1 MTDIDV
7 KKIVNEKLSHLTN
20 EDILLLFDEAN
31 KSETSISRIQEIV
44 GEISEYVG
52 FMLLPVA
59 QHHFYRARYWGN
71 KTEYP
76 KNLSDLLEP
85 DSEYAKQN
93 RCNIERKPVLYVSTH
108 PIALIS
114 ECHFE
119 TGDIFAMAQFDRS
132 LKTEDL
138 SCMMLGTDPNQRFE
152 GSQELA
158 EMARFKKSFF
168 GENFKKYEFIEQQLH
183 KQFVRDDDK
192 EGVTYKF
199 TANLCEKYFSSCPDL
214 DAIVYPSI
222 ATQGSFTNLAI
233 RPSMYTKTYVGKKVG
248 IFEVLPGRGF
258 RQLMGA
264 PVETDGNINWANASL
279 MDKPKAVGIR
289 PIDTDDP
296 RIYIAPWRKN
306 DGK

>member
-1 MTDIDV
+1 M
-7 KKIVNEKLSHLTN
+7 
-20 EDILLLFDEAN
+20 LLFDEAN
-31 KSETSISRIQEIV
+31 KSETSVSRIQEIV
-44 GEISEYVG
+44 GEISGFVG

-76 KNLSDLLEP
+76 KNLSDLLERS
-85 DSEYAKQN
+85 SECATQN
-93 RCNIERKPVLYVSTH
+93 RCNIERKPVLYASTH

-119 TGDIFAMAQFDRS
+119 PGDIFAMAQFDRS

-138 SCMMLGTDPNQRFE
+138 CCMMLGTDPHQRFE

-192 EGVTYKF
+192 EGITYRF
-199 TANLCEKYFSSCPDL
+199 TAHLCEKYFSSCPDL

-233 RPSMYTKTYVGKKVG
+233 RPSMYSKTYVGKKVG
-248 IFEVLPGRGF
+248 IFEALSDGSF

-264 PVETDGNINWANASL
+264 LVETDGSINWEKVSL
-279 MDKPKAVGIR
+279 LDQPKAVGIR
-289 PIDTDDP
+289 PIDPDDP
-296 RIYIAPWRKN
+296 RIYIAPWRKDN
-306 DGK
+306 EK